1 VSLRESLPSAAERR
15 SAIPS
20 ASTKRN
26 QADRL
31 LYWCAGAVTV
41 LTASIAILAVAIA
54 AVVLGAS

>member
-1 VSLRESLPSAAERR
+1 VPLRESLPVAAEWR
-15 SAIPS
+15 SAIPAVS
-20 ASTKRN
+20 AKRH

-54 AVVLGAS
+54 AVVLGVS